1 VKKFSQL
8 VEASPTVENF
18 FKFRPGVREK
28 VEKIGYLGRQNEKP
42 QLAIT
47 LETLDQ
53 K

>member
-1 VKKFSQL
+1 

-18 FKFRPGVREK
+18 FKYPTRLRGK
-28 VEKIGYLGRQNEKP
+28 VEKIGYLGRQKEKL

-47 LETLDQ
+47 FELLDQ